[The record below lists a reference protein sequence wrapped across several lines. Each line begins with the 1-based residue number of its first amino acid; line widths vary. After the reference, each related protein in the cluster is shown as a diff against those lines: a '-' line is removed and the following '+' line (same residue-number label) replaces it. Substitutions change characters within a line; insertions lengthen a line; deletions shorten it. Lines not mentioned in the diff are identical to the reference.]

1 MHSLIKEE
9 SKQSIVL
16 NSEENPENQD
26 DELDEA
32 SVTEARNKFLMAL
45 KGAFWEL
52 FEINQISGDSLI
64 LLMQATNF
72 DIDNAVQRMSSWEF
86 INMGLINKQYMNTL
100 FKLKFTPLIGKIARN
115 LLFNHISS
123 AYDIVI
129 GYIESHEKAEAIFK
143 QFPLDERIISE
154 IVIESNENKESA
166 ERYLHNYL
174 IVSFPEIT
182 QQIQNKKAATTVL
195 EQQKSKFYYENK
207 DNTLKIIIKFK
218 LL

>member
-1 MHSLIKEE
+1 MINEDNEE
-9 SKQSIVL
+9 
-16 NSEENPENQD
+16 
-26 DELDEA
+26 ELDEA
-32 SVTEARNKFLMAL
+32 SVNEARNKFLMAL

-64 LLMQATNF
+64 LLMQAANF
-72 DIDNAVQRMSSWEF
+72 DIDNAGQRMNSWEF
-86 INMGLINKQYMNTL
+86 ISVSLINKQYMNML

-129 GYIESHEKAEAIFK
+129 GYIESHEKAESIFK
-143 QFPLDERIISE
+143 QFPLDERIITE
-154 IVIESNENKESA
+154 IITESNENKECA

-182 QQIQNKKAATTVL
+182 QQIQNKKAASTVL
-195 EQQKSKFYYENK
+195 EQQKS
-207 DNTLKIIIKFK
+207 I
-218 LL
+218 

>member
-1 MHSLIKEE
+1 
-9 SKQSIVL
+9 
-16 NSEENPENQD
+16 
-26 DELDEA
+26 
-32 SVTEARNKFLMAL
+32 MAL

-64 LLMQATNF
+64 LLMQAANF
-72 DIDNAVQRMSSWEF
+72 DIDNAIQRMNSWDF
-86 INMGLINKQYMNTL
+86 INHGLINQQYMNIL
-100 FKLKFTPLIGKIARN
+100 FKLKFTPIIGRLARN

-129 GYIESHEKAEAIFK
+129 GYIESHEKAESIFN
-143 QFPLDERIISE
+143 QFPLDERIIAE
-154 IVIESNENKESA
+154 IIIESMENKESA

-195 EQQKSKFYYENK
+195 EQQKSDFS
-207 DNTLKIIIKFK
+207 IF
-218 LL
+218 